1 MIVDTLAQW
10 LLSLPARVPVRPWIK
25 RATLLKLK
33 CFQTFFCFHYA
44 SRHSFAS
51 TYSFLNQIRVN
62 SFVLK
67 YHVVAREFEYH
78 LSKVLLTVQILVL
91 WSSGL
96 IRRKGRTC
104 VVGVYWHSLLKLVF
118 KDADWFRELN
128 SLQKNVQ
135 IYNIWIPSSAVLT
148 VWRRPLRSSSWSRS
162 GPYLGNNKFL
172 LTF

>member
-44 SRHSFAS
+44 SRYSFAS

-62 SFVLK
+62 YFVLK

-78 LSKVLLTVQILVL
+78 CTYRLLHNNGQDLAFCCVLSDLVSFNCRVGRMHLRGILYAQFL
-91 WSSGL
+91 SLSMLGSS
-96 IRRKGRTC
+96 
-104 VVGVYWHSLLKLVF
+104 
-118 KDADWFRELN
+118 LN
-128 SLQKNVQ
+128 RLQS
-135 IYNIWIPSSAVLT
+135 I
-148 VWRRPLRSSSWSRS
+148 
-162 GPYLGNNKFL
+162 
-172 LTF
+172 